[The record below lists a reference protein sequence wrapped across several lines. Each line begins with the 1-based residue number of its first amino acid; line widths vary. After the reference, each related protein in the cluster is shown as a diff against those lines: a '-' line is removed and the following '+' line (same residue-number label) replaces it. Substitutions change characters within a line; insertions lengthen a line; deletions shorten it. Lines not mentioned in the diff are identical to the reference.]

1 MVNNIAY
8 LKTVYKQ
15 GDYNVPRIHVEN
27 LTRAIGRKSSGYA
40 GVVAVIG
47 AFPNNDSEVRSFSSY
62 DKILNYYGVD
72 EGTETEKLFNGLLAC
87 KQILR
92 TRNHSS
98 QEGASAV
105 IVANITQFTDEMNE
119 LLDLT
124 ANAQI
129 MDDQGKIY
137 KELSNYQLK
146 DENGNTVKLVFP
158 SAQDTPNTSTSEEN
172 VTTFDV
178 STAYDTTFTADKLN
192 RALNRLYTENFD
204 LIFTADDFSS
214 TYVTTEETQAVVE
227 TGSTEGTGEGEDE
240 DEPTTSTTTTV
251 VSKEVK
257 YLSPFEAAK
266 LIKDFLADEFRLQRP
281 AQYIAPFRTED
292 RDTSADNT
300 ATLNIMERI
309 NEQEIESMSSLFEED
324 VFGCG
329 GFYTQR
335 LFIDFQK
342 EPLSLLE
349 SASYMT
355 GFLASLRV
363 EAPLTYRTIPGVTGV
378 YDEATVGP
386 QDTGYFLTNMGFPV
400 IVCKLR
406 DSVAQIADYC
416 VLNST
421 LPCGFDIAQVRAVTY
436 LIKQYNLQ
444 QFLGLPNNES
454 TRAQI
459 GAEITVINK
468 KVMEDV
474 NIIQEIVAS
483 SPYIPERD
491 GKLCPK
497 EVYIDLNVIVN
508 GVIIVINLGVNMEEY
523 QGQVVEEE
531 Y

>member
-27 LTRAIGRKSSGYA
+27 LTRALGRKSTGYA
-40 GVVAVIG
+40 GVVAVVG

-62 DKILNYYGVD
+62 QKMLNFYGVE
-72 EGTETEKLFNGLLAC
+72 EGTETEKLFNGLRAC

-92 TRNHSS
+92 TRHHSA
-98 QEGASAV
+98 QDGASAV
-105 IVANITQFTDEMNE
+105 IVANITQYTDEMNE

-124 ANAQI
+124 ANTKL

-137 KELSNYQLK
+137 KELSNYEFK
-146 DENGNTVKLVFP
+146 DESGNKIKFVFP
-158 SAQDTPNTSTSEEN
+158 SEEETSATNTDNS
-172 VTTFDV
+172 VTEFDV
-178 STAYDTTFTADKLN
+178 STAYDTVFTVDKLN

-204 LIFTADDFSS
+204 LIFTADEFTE
-214 TYVTTEETQAVVE
+214 TYTVTEETQAIVE
-227 TGSTEGTGEGEDE
+227 TTGGENTGTDE
-240 DEPTTSTTTTV
+240 DEGDDEEPTTETTV
-251 VSKEVK
+251 VSREVK
-257 YLSPFEAAK
+257 YITPFEAAK

-281 AQYIAPFRTED
+281 AQYIAPFKTED

-300 ATLNIMERI
+300 ATLNIMEEI
-309 NEQEIESMSSLFEED
+309 NEQEIETMHELFEED
-324 VFGCG
+324 VFGCA

-335 LFIDFQK
+335 LFIDYQK
-342 EPLSLLE
+342 EKLSLLE
-349 SASYMT
+349 SAAYMT
-355 GFLASLRV
+355 GFLASLKV
-363 EAPLTYRTIPGVTGV
+363 QTPLTYKTIPGITGV

-386 QDTGYFLTNMGFPV
+386 QDTGYFLTNLGFPV

-421 LPCGFDIAQVRAVTY
+421 LPCGFDVAQIRAVTY

-474 NIIQEIVAS
+474 NIIQEIIAS

-523 QGQVVEEE
+523 HGQVVEED